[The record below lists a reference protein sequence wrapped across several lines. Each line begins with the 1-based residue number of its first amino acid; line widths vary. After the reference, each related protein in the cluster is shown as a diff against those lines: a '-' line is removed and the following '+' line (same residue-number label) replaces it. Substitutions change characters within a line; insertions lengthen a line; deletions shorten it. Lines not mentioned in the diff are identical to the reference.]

1 MYINTAR
8 YLFNQGIKKK
18 KYIFCVIKWYYVIL
32 QSLKVI
38 YEFYN
43 NV

>member
-18 KYIFCVIKWYYVIL
+18 YIFFCVIKWYYVVL
-32 QSLKVI
+32 QSLKVV

>member
-8 YLFNQGIKKK
+8 YFFYQGIKIKIN
-18 KYIFCVIKWYYVIL
+18 IFCVIKWYYVVL
-32 QSLKVI
+32 QSLKVV